1 MIDPP
6 RILIVDDDASIRG
19 LLAEVVKR
27 EGGLPV
33 LAASGV
39 EGYASLT
46 ALGSKIALVMLDL
59 TMPEM
64 DGFAFRDLQLEDPEL
79 AEIPTVVLT
88 GHALTT
94 DQLSFMRAAAVLH
107 KPAPLAEIRRTIREL
122 ALHPALMEVDKRR
135 NRAGEK

>member
-19 LLAEVVKR
+19 LLAEVVRR
-27 EGGLPV
+27 EGGMPV
-33 LAASGV
+33 LAASGL

-46 ALGSKIALVMLDL
+46 ALGSKIALVLLDL

-64 DGFAFRDLQLEDPEL
+64 DGFAFRDLQLDDPEL

-88 GHALTT
+88 GHALTA
-94 DQLSFMRAAAVLH
+94 DQLSFMKAAAVVN
-107 KPAPLAEIRRTIREL
+107 KPARLVEIRRVIREF
-122 ALHPALMEVDKRR
+122 AVHPAMIEV
-135 NRAGEK
+135 EK

>member
-6 RILIVDDDASIRG
+6 KILIVDDDASIRG

-27 EGGLPV
+27 EGGTPV
-33 LAASGV
+33 LAASGL

-46 ALGSKIALVMLDL
+46 ALSSTISMVLLDL

-64 DGFAFRDLQLEDPEL
+64 DGFAFRDLQLDDPEL

-88 GHALTT
+88 GHALTA
-94 DQLSFMRAAAVLH
+94 DQLSFMRPAAVLN
-107 KPAPLAEIRRTIREL
+107 KPAPLADIRRVIREF
-122 ALHPALMEVDKRR
+122 AHHSTVAV
-135 NRAGEK
+135 RAAGL

>member
-6 RILIVDDDASIRG
+6 KVLIVDDDASIRD

-27 EGGLPV
+27 EGRTPV
-33 LAASGV
+33 LAASGL

-46 ALGSKIALVMLDL
+46 ALGSKVSMVLLDL

-88 GHALTT
+88 GHALTS
-94 DQLSFMRAAAVLH
+94 DQLSFMRPAAVLH
-107 KPAPLAEIRRTIREL
+107 KPAPLAEIRDVIRQF
-122 ALHPALMEVDKRR
+122 ARGPTTVAPRRVPKR
-135 NRAGEK
+135 